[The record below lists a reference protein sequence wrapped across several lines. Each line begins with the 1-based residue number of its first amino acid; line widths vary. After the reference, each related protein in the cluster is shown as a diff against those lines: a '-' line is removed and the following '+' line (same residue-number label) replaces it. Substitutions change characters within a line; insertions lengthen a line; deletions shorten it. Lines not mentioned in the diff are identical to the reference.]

1 MYKSASFRFEKNW
14 FIRERNFSTLSQIEN
29 ALSKLEE
36 RDKGS
41 HCELQ
46 VLNTLPKSLSLRSS
60 WNYLGCSHVTAHA
73 LKNNFVI

>member
-36 RDKGS
+36 RDQGS
-41 HCELQ
+41 RCEIQ
-46 VLNTLPKSLSLRSS
+46 VLNALPKSLSLRSS
-60 WNYLGCSHVTAHA
+60 WNYLGCSHAPAHVSE
-73 LKNNFVI
+73 NNFVI